1 MASLLGQR
9 SGQRMDRVGQSL
21 WRAWENPALPHL
33 VRTISQA
40 YNFGSNTHTN
50 THAQACLL
58 CRSLFPWGSRPRF
71 FIAHQAFP
79 ICFYRGPSIMGP
91 PQSSPNFLAFFGLP
105 ETRHIK
111 SVITATVP
119 LQSSSAPPI
128 SVPPFCL
135 MKASR
140 LGGRSEWS
148 PSWRNEK
155 RLEQY
160 ICCQWQ

>member
-1 MASLLGQR
+1 
-9 SGQRMDRVGQSL
+9 MDRVGQSL

-40 YNFGSNTHTN
+40 YNFGSNTYTN

-79 ICFYRGPSIMGP
+79 ICFYRGHSIMGP
-91 PQSSPNFLAFFGLP
+91 PQRSPNFLAFFGLP

-111 SVITATVP
+111 SAITATVP
-119 LQSSSAPPI
+119 LQSSLSASHFSASLLPHEGFKAGREVRMEPI
-128 SVPPFCL
+128 LV
-135 MKASR
+135 K
-140 LGGRSEWS
+140 
-148 PSWRNEK
+148 
-155 RLEQY
+155 
-160 ICCQWQ
+160 